1 MTDLGLAVVTGAA
14 GGIGAAVARRLA
26 ADGFTVACLDL
37 DAEGAEIVAK
47 ELPGALAVGCDV
59 ADEDSVR
66 EAIQAVRG
74 QAGEPTVLV
83 NAAGYFA
90 RHDVPELSVQ
100 EWQRFMD
107 VNAMGPFLMCRE
119 VLPAMV
125 TARAGSIVNIVSTA
139 GVRGGRQRA
148 AYCASKGALLQLT
161 RSLSLD
167 HGPQGVRVNALCPG
181 LIDTPMA
188 DWIRHDTNAMAD
200 FDASLPAGRIGT
212 PEEVADVASFLVG
225 PGAGYMHG
233 ATVMVDGGISA

>member
-1 MTDLGLAVVTGAA
+1 MRGVAVVTGAA

-26 ADGFTVACLDL
+26 SDGYSVGCLDL
-37 DAEGAEIVAK
+37 DGDGAAKVAAD
-47 ELPGALAVGCDV
+47 LAGALAVTCDV
-59 ADEDSVR
+59 ADEESV
-66 EAIQAVRG
+66 AAALGAVRSGLG
-74 QAGEPTVLV
+74 QISVLV
-83 NAAGYFA
+83 NAAGYFD

-100 EWQRFMD
+100 QWRRFMD
-107 VNAMGPFLMCRE
+107 VNAMGPFLTCRG

-125 TARAGSIVNIVSTA
+125 AAGTGAIVNVVSTA

-161 RSLSLD
+161 RSLSVD
-167 HGPQGVRVNALCPG
+167 HGRQGIRVNAVCPG

-188 DWIRHDTNAMAD
+188 DWIRHDVSAMAD

-212 PEEVADVASFLVG
+212 PEEVADVVSFLVG
-225 PGAGYMHG
+225 PSSTYMHG

>member
-1 MTDLGLAVVTGAA
+1 MSGVALVTGAA
-14 GGIGAAVARRLA
+14 GGIGAAVASRLA

-37 DAEGAEIVAK
+37 DAAGAVQVAAT
-47 ELPGALAVGCDV
+47 LDDALAVACDV
-59 ADEDSVR
+59 ADEDSV
-66 EAIQAVRG
+66 ASAVAEVRRV
-74 QAGEPTVLV
+74 AGEVTVLV

-100 EWQRFMD
+100 EWRRFMD
-107 VNAMGPFLMCRE
+107 VNAMGPFLTCRE
-119 VLPAMV
+119 VLSAMIE
-125 TARAGSIVNIVSTA
+125 AGSGSIVNVVSTA

-167 HGPQGVRVNALCPG
+167 HGRQGIRVNAVCPG

-188 DWIRHDTNAMAD
+188 DWIRHDDSAMAE

-212 PEEVADVASFLVG
+212 PAEVADVVSFLVG
-225 PGAGYMHG
+225 QSSTYMHG

>member
-1 MTDLGLAVVTGAA
+1 MNSGGVALVTGAA

-26 ADGFTVACLDL
+26 EDGFAVACLDL
-37 DAEGAEIVAK
+37 DGDGAAK
-47 ELPGALAVGCDV
+47 RAADLDGARGFTCDV
-59 ADEDSVR
+59 ADEDSV
-66 EAIQAVRG
+66 ACAVAAVRESL
-74 QAGEPTVLV
+74 GEVTALV

-90 RHDVPELSVQ
+90 RHDVPELSVR
-100 EWQRFMD
+100 EWQHFMN
-107 VNAMGPFLMCRE
+107 VNAMGPFLMARA

-125 TARAGSIVNIVSTA
+125 AAGAGSIVNVVSTA

-161 RSLSLD
+161 RSLSVD
-167 HGPQGVRVNALCPG
+167 HGPQGVRVNAVCPG

-188 DWIRHDTNAMAD
+188 DWIRHDATAMAE

-212 PEEVADVASFLVG
+212 PQEVADVVSFLVG
-225 PGAGYMHG
+225 PSAGYMHG